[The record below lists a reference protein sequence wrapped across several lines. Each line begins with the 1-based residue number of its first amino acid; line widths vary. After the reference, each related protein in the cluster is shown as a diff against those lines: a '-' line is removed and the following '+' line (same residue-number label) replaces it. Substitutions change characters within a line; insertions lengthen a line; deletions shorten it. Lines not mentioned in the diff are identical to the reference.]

1 MKTDPDTK
9 EYIRNDFIMDFKTR
23 RKLYKSGKQWVI
35 STIFSAAVLS
45 GMIFSSQPVTIYAD
59 STPSITNSSSA
70 ASIDSAQVA
79 RDQAIESAA
88 TSQSAA
94 LSANSAAVEAVNDRL
109 ETAQNN
115 YNEAVANA
123 PEVTKTVAA
132 NQQAATGSDDWNQL
146 TTTEQNA
153 IQAIVTTPGN
163 EYYQSS
169 YPAELAGM
177 YPTITIGENSTNV
190 FKDGVTTN
198 IVGSVDQLPL
208 TFYPGILQYD
218 PTNDTSATVSGQLTR
233 DQVIELNDLSNTW
246 MNWMRKYIYNTL
258 GWTIQSATSDE
269 KYSKDDFQ
277 TADNQLLTLS
287 SHLDYFNE
295 AQNVAAERSAEQLG
309 YQHSVNLK
317 GLDGSGFRRGSQYT
331 YRAMTND
338 RQLTANKSSYA
349 GENLYEISGKT
360 MLQLEVDLYN
370 KMQAM
375 LWSEVLQETPDSTS
389 EHPAYYVSG
398 HLLNALTPYNSE
410 ASLATQYV
418 DDDTYYVIWEF
429 AGIKNGQALT
439 DNGKET
445 VSSGII
451 DQIKQATSPTSKT
464 YIDYTGDN
472 IVAAQEA
479 LTAARQNAQSELS
492 TLEATAAQINQD
504 YVSAVQA
511 ANETYNLALAT
522 ATEQL
527 NQASN
532 ATNNDSV
539 LSSTPVTAIPTD
551 DDTAAPVSDNSS
563 LSDSVSENT
572 TASASEEISQST
584 AESVSMTTSPT
595 SVSLATTNSITA
607 STVLTSATSTSNSVV
622 TATSTST
629 NQTSNNSV
637 ESTSTASSEMVSQD
651 PIQSTASST
660 VASTANQLSQV
671 NVISASTAS
680 LVSETTPVT
689 STSQAPH
696 ILPATA
702 TKATSLVTIS
712 ATNTTA
718 STQKATNEGQ
728 KNTTLP
734 QTGNQS
740 TTVFAFLM
748 ASLTSFLSLI
758 GLRRLK

>member
-1 MKTDPDTK
+1 M
-9 EYIRNDFIMDFKTR
+9 
-23 RKLYKSGKQWVI
+23 I

-45 GMIFSSQPVTIYAD
+45 GMIFSSQLVTIHAD

-79 RDQAIESAA
+79 RDQAIASAA

-94 LSANSAAVEAVNDRL
+94 LSANAAAVEAVNDRL

-246 MNWMRKYIYNTL
+246 MNWMRNYIYNTL

-269 KYSKDDFQ
+269 KCSKDNFQ

-398 HLLNALTPYNSE
+398 HLLNTLTPYNSE

-472 IVAAQEA
+472 IVTAQEA

-492 TLEATAAQINQD
+492 TLEATAVQINQD
-504 YVSAVQA
+504 YASAVQA

-522 ATEQL
+522 ATEQS
-527 NQASN
+527 NQTSN
-532 ATNNDSV
+532 ATDNDSV

-551 DDTAAPVSDNSS
+551 DDTATPVSDNSS
-563 LSDSVSENT
+563 VSDSVSET
-572 TASASEEISQST
+572 STASASEEISQST
-584 AESVSMTTSPT
+584 AESVSMTTNST
-595 SVSLATTNSITA
+595 SVSLATTNSTTA
-607 STVLTSATSTSNSVV
+607 STVLTPATSTSDSVV
-622 TATSTST
+622 TAASTST
-629 NQTSNNSV
+629 NLTSNNQDVTNSTNPNPV
-637 ESTSTASSEMVSQD
+637 ESSSTASSEMVSQE
-651 PIQSTASST
+651 PAQSTASSA
-660 VASTANQLSQV
+660 VASTANQLNQV

-680 LVSETTPVT
+680 LASETTSVA

-718 STQKATNEGQ
+718 SAQKATNEGQ

-740 TTVFAFLM
+740 TTVLAFLM
-748 ASLTSFLSLI
+748 AGLTSFLSLI

>member
-1 MKTDPDTK
+1 
-9 EYIRNDFIMDFKTR
+9 MDFKTR

-45 GMIFSSQPVTIYAD
+45 GMIFSSQLVTIHAD

-79 RDQAIESAA
+79 RDQAIASAA

-94 LSANSAAVEAVNDRL
+94 LSANAAAVEAVNDRL

-115 YNEAVANA
+115 HNEAVANA

-153 IQAIVTTPGN
+153 IQAIGTTPGN

-246 MNWMRKYIYNTL
+246 MNWMRNYIYNTL

-269 KYSKDDFQ
+269 KYSKDNFQ

-398 HLLNALTPYNSE
+398 HLLNTLTPYNSE

-472 IVAAQEA
+472 IVTAQEA

-492 TLEATAAQINQD
+492 TLEATAVQINQD
-504 YVSAVQA
+504 YASAVQA

-522 ATEQL
+522 ATEQS
-527 NQASN
+527 NQTSN
-532 ATNNDSV
+532 ATDNDSV

-551 DDTAAPVSDNSS
+551 DDTATPVSDNSS
-563 LSDSVSENT
+563 VSDSVSET
-572 TASASEEISQST
+572 STASASEEISQST
-584 AESVSMTTSPT
+584 AESVSMTTNST
-595 SVSLATTNSITA
+595 SVSLATTNSTTA
-607 STVLTSATSTSNSVV
+607 STVLTPATSTSDSVV
-622 TATSTST
+622 TAASTST
-629 NQTSNNSV
+629 NLTSNNQDVTNSTNPNPV
-637 ESTSTASSEMVSQD
+637 ESSSTASSEMVSQE
-651 PIQSTASST
+651 PAQSTASSA
-660 VASTANQLSQV
+660 VASTANQLNQV

-680 LVSETTPVT
+680 LASETTSVA

-718 STQKATNEGQ
+718 SAQKATNEGQ

-740 TTVFAFLM
+740 TTVLAFLM
-748 ASLTSFLSLI
+748 AGLTSFLSLI

>member
-1 MKTDPDTK
+1 
-9 EYIRNDFIMDFKTR
+9 MDFKTR

-35 STIFSAAVLS
+35 STIFSAAVFS
-45 GMIFSSQPVTIYAD
+45 GMIFSSQPVTIHAD

-79 RDQAIESAA
+79 RDQAIASAA

-246 MNWMRKYIYNTL
+246 MNWMRNYIYNTL

-331 YRAMTND
+331 YRAMAND

-389 EHPAYYVSG
+389 EHPAY
-398 HLLNALTPYNSE
+398 YNSE

-551 DDTAAPVSDNSS
+551 DDTATPVSDNSS
-563 LSDSVSENT
+563 VSDPVSENT

-584 AESVSMTTSPT
+584 AESASMTTNFT
-595 SVSLATTNSITA
+595 SVNLATTNSTTA

-637 ESTSTASSEMVSQD
+637 ESTSTASSEMVSHD
-651 PIQSTASST
+651 PVQSTASST
-660 VASTANQLSQV
+660 VASTANQLSQM

-702 TKATSLVTIS
+702 TKATNLVPLS

-718 STQKATNEGQ
+718 STQKATNESH

-748 ASLTSFLSLI
+748 AGLTSFLSLI

>member
-1 MKTDPDTK
+1 
-9 EYIRNDFIMDFKTR
+9 MDFKTR

-45 GMIFSSQPVTIYAD
+45 GMIFSSQPVTIHAD

-79 RDQAIESAA
+79 RDQAIAIAA

-94 LSANSAAVEAVNDRL
+94 LSANAAAVEAVNDRL

-246 MNWMRKYIYNTL
+246 MNWMRNYIYNTL

-269 KYSKDDFQ
+269 KYSKDNFQ

-295 AQNVAAERSAEQLG
+295 AQNVATERSAEQLG

-331 YRAMTND
+331 YRAMAND

-360 MLQLEVDLYN
+360 MLQLEIDLYN

-398 HLLNALTPYNSE
+398 HLLNTLTPYNSE

-472 IVAAQEA
+472 IVTAQEA

-492 TLEATAAQINQD
+492 TLEATAVQINQD
-504 YVSAVQA
+504 YASAVQA

-522 ATEQL
+522 ATEQS
-527 NQASN
+527 NQTSN
-532 ATNNDSV
+532 TTDNDSV

-551 DDTAAPVSDNSS
+551 NDTDAPVSDNSS
-563 LSDSVSENT
+563 MSNSVSET
-572 TASASEEISQST
+572 STASASEEISQST
-584 AESVSMTTSPT
+584 SESVSMTTNST
-595 SVSLATTNSITA
+595 SVSLATTNSTTA
-607 STVLTSATSTSNSVV
+607 STVLTPATSTSDSVV
-622 TATSTST
+622 TAASTST
-629 NQTSNNSV
+629 NLTSNNQDVTNSTNPTPV
-637 ESTSTASSEMVSQD
+637 ESTSTASSEMVSQE
-651 PIQSTASST
+651 PAQSTASSA
-660 VASTANQLSQV
+660 VASTANQLNQV

-680 LVSETTPVT
+680 LASETTSVA

-702 TKATSLVTIS
+702 TKATSLVAIS
-712 ATNTTA
+712 TTNTTA
-718 STQKATNEGQ
+718 SAQKATNEDQ

-748 ASLTSFLSLI
+748 AGLTSFLSLI